1 MSTQRSA
8 DGMPLLDAP
17 LFLLDYDGTLAPIQQ
32 DPMQAFPHE
41 EVVPLLNT
49 LKREHPVWIVTGRH
63 LNDLALL
70 LDVQLDAI
78 GLHGLQKGVVGHE
91 VFATVS
97 ESVQEEIMQM
107 RHLLPDLK
115 EARIEDKEYTFAVH
129 YRGAE
134 QEHIVIDALKNWL
147 VHLPSSL
154 DAIWGKKVVELK
166 PKGVSKGSAIE
177 ELLDRF
183 PDHQPIYIGDDTTD
197 EAAFQTLHR
206 IRGAQALTFKV
217 GAGQTCARFRLPD
230 VSSVVAY
237 LRRYTSV

>member
-8 DGMPLLDAP
+8 AGLPVLDTP

-41 EVVPLLNT
+41 AVVPLLNT
-49 LKREHPVWIVTGRH
+49 LKRHHPVWIVTGRH
-63 LNDLALL
+63 LNDLAVL

-78 GLHGLQKGVVGHE
+78 GLHGLQRGVVGQKA
-91 VFATVS
+91 VAAVS
-97 ESVQEEIMQM
+97 ESVQEEIMHM
-107 RHLLPDLK
+107 KHLLPGIK

-134 QEHIVIDALKNWL
+134 QEDVVIDALKDWL
-147 VHLPSSL
+147 DHLPASL

-177 ELLDRF
+177 ELLARF
-183 PDHQPIYIGDDTTD
+183 PDHQPLYIGDDTTD
-197 EAAFQTLHR
+197 EAAFQTLHS
-206 IRGAQALTFKV
+206 IRGAQAVTVKV
-217 GAGQTCARFRLPD
+217 GAGQTCAKYRLPD

-237 LRRYTSV
+237 LQRYTTV